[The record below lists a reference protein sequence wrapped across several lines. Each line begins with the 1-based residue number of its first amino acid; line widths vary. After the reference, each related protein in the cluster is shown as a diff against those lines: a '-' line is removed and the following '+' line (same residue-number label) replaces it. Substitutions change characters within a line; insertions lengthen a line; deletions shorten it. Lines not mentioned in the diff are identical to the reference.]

1 MNSLKTGHQVCLN
14 PQASLILQMSK
25 DNLET
30 RVLDSLNESLQSR
43 SAVKI

>member
-1 MNSLKTGHQVCLN
+1 MNSLKTGHQVRFN

-25 DNLET
+25 DSLEK
-30 RVLDSLNESLQSR
+30 RVLNSLDEYLQSR